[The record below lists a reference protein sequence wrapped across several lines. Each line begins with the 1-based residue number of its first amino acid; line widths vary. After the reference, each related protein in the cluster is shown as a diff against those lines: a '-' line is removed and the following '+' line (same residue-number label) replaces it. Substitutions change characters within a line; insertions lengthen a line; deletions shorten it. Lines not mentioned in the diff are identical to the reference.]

1 MNTFHVAECLYW
13 HRRYSNQYYTSQ
25 YTRITFI
32 FRFSSFCG
40 TRRHLNTKQIT
51 ATVLPQ
57 LDSITNTSIS
67 RLLSSI
73 SVFSVMPSNLVS
85 KLAPHMGQHLVRCST
100 FHRTGMASHRSS
112 ITLFSST
119 GDNQEWRKEQLDRLR
134 RKFESEKDIPVID
147 DDEDLQPMWRE
158 MESRVT
164 KRRSVTVAE
173 AGGRV
178 GRSNI
183 RRTDEEA
190 WLQAGMYDQ
199 DDEKAKGKDDQ
210 GKE

>member
-1 MNTFHVAECLYW
+1 
-13 HRRYSNQYYTSQ
+13 
-25 YTRITFI
+25 
-32 FRFSSFCG
+32 
-40 TRRHLNTKQIT
+40 
-51 ATVLPQ
+51 
-57 LDSITNTSIS
+57 
-67 RLLSSI
+67 
-73 SVFSVMPSNLVS
+73 
-85 KLAPHMGQHLVRCST
+85 
-100 FHRTGMASHRSS
+100 MASHRSS
-112 ITLFSST
+112 IALFSST

-134 RKFESEKDIPVID
+134 RKFEGEKDIPVID

-210 GKE
+210 GKEWGEIQNDLLLQRKVLYIAKPRAGLLHKYLGF